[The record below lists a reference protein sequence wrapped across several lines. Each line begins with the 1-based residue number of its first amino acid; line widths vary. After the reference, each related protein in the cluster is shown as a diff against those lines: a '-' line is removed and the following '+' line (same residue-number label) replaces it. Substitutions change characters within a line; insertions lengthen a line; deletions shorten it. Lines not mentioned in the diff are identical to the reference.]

1 MGRDGILL
9 NVDVLSEAKGQ
20 AIGLKGDTESL
31 MQRVQQIKSSLNW
44 EVLAKENIDG
54 NLQTI
59 INNLNEQIQFMDAAA
74 KVCDI
79 AADEAVEG
87 NTTVIAK
94 IAQLIFTI
102 KGILGNTLATT
113 AGAVIGGIV
122 GAAVAFIGNILSSAN
137 SSVAPSS
144 VGTGSNSTN
153 VASTDGVLAGTRE
166 ERIATA
172 NKNLQDTYNKLA
184 QDKMAE
190 GKDPA
195 YEQLCGNLTKDQL
208 KMQGL
213 ISDKD
218 KTWNGKDIASYFA
231 NKGTTSTGAK
241 CTSYNSID
249 DLLNSN
255 SEPITNVV
263 CSFNKGGWVTSEQ
276 YGHGMLISRIEDGNV
291 YFMDN
296 RSSMSVRNSG
306 DRHLVMQ
313 CMSVQEFKNSYYGP
327 KMKPCGITMIS
338 K

>member
-9 NVDVLSEAKGQ
+9 NVDVLSDAKGQ
-20 AIGLKGDTESL
+20 ASVLKEETESL
-31 MQRVQQIKSSLNW
+31 LQRVQQIKNDLNW
-44 EVLAKENIDG
+44 QVIAKENIDS
-54 NLQTI
+54 NLQTV
-59 INNLNEQIQFMDAAA
+59 INDLNSQIQFMVAAQN
-74 KVCDI
+74 VCQL
-79 AADEAVEG
+79 AMQEAQEG
-87 NTTVIAK
+87 NQTIVSRIS
-94 IAQLIFTI
+94 QLVLTI
-102 KGILGNTLATT
+102 KGIIGNTIATQ
-113 AGAVIGGIV
+113 AGAIIGGII

-137 SSVAPSS
+137 SSVAPNS
-144 VGTGSNSTN
+144 VGTGSDSTN
-153 VASTDGVLAGTRE
+153 VVTTDGVLEGTRE
-166 ERIATA
+166 ERIASA

-184 QDKMAE
+184 QDKLAE

-208 KMQGL
+208 KLQGL
-213 ISDKD
+213 ISDAD

-249 DLLNSN
+249 DLINNN

-263 CSFNKGGWVTSEQ
+263 CSFNKGGWVTSEK

-296 RSSMSVRNSG
+296 RTSMSVRTAE

-313 CMSVQEFKNSYYGP
+313 CMSIQEFKNQYYG
-327 KMKPCGITMIS
+327 KNMRPCGITMIS
-338 K
+338 N

>member
-1 MGRDGILL
+1 MTRDGILL
-9 NVDVLSEAKGQ
+9 DSNTISDAKGH
-20 AIGLKGDTESL
+20 AIGLKSETESL
-31 MQRVQQIKSSLNW
+31 MQRVQKVKSSLNW
-44 EVLAKENIDG
+44 EVLAEENIDG

-59 INNLNEQIQFMDAAA
+59 INNLNEQMQFMVAAQNVLQSA
-74 KVCDI
+74 I
-79 AADEAVEG
+79 DEAEEG
-87 NTTVIAK
+87 NRDIIAR
-94 IAQLIFTI
+94 ISQLILAI
-102 KGILGNTLATT
+102 KGIVGNTLAIH
-113 AGAVIGGIV
+113 ASALIGGIV
-122 GAAVAFIGNILSSAN
+122 GSAIALIGNILNSAN
-137 SSVAPSS
+137 SSVAPNS
-144 VGTGSNSTN
+144 VGTGSESTN
-153 VASTDGVLAGTRE
+153 VTTTEGMLSGTRE
-166 ERIATA
+166 ERIASA

-184 QDKMAE
+184 QNKLAE